1 MKAAEIAPGLS
12 GLQEVPAV
20 CRDFAAYEV
29 LAISGN
35 RHCTRGENSALMV
48 AHEVELLRGGTGR
61 DEQPRERDEGQL

>member
-35 RHCTRGENSALMV
+35 RRCKRGEKSGLML
-48 AHEVELLRGGTGR
+48 AQEVERLRGGTRR